1 MFSDIAVTVTVA
13 GGKIAEIKQE
23 NELETTYVGQAAM
36 EQTLIPAVIEAQ
48 TVAIDTV
55 AGATRTSQGFL
66 AAVAKC
72 CEQAV
77 A

>member
-1 MFSDIAVTVTVA
+1 
-13 GGKIAEIKQE
+13 
-23 NELETTYVGQAAM
+23 M

-66 AAVAKC
+66 TAVAKC